1 MHPDKRPTVLF
12 IIKPERG
19 AGAEMVL
26 VEAAARLD
34 PERFQVSCG
43 LLTPDADR
51 VIPARLATLDFNLP
65 GLNGWVWL
73 RFFFHLCWV
82 IYRRRVE
89 LVHVNSYIPGNYV
102 RLAAALMQVPVVIDH
117 WHGFTRFSR
126 KRRLICRALGRFT
139 DLSLAVSRGVK
150 DYLVAEIG
158 LDPAKIRVVPNG
170 VDVAAIDAARPG
182 PEVRRELGLPEG
194 VPVIGLVGRLDH
206 WGKGHKELFEAV
218 VGLKASH
225 PVQALI
231 VGGGRRE
238 AEVRQLAA
246 SLGLAE
252 SVHFLGQ
259 RHDVPDLLH
268 AMDIFVLPS
277 YSEGVSLALLEAMAA
292 GLPVIATAVG
302 GLPEVVEDGET
313 GLLIPPKDADALAGA
328 LERLLADPAL
338 VQRLG
343 ANARAQVRENYSL
356 DRLGREINEIYG
368 ELVEKKLK
376 ISSEGL

>member
-1 MHPDKRPTVLF
+1 MDPDNRPTVLF

-34 PERFQVSCG
+34 PERFRVICG

-82 IYRRRVE
+82 IYRRRVDAI
-89 LVHVNSYIPGNYV
+89 HVNSYVPGNYA
-102 RLAAALMQVPVVIDH
+102 RLAAALMQVPIVIDH
-117 WHGFTRFSR
+117 WHGFTRFNR

-139 DLSLAVSRGVK
+139 DLSLAVSQGVK
-150 DYLVAEIG
+150 DYLVTETG
-158 LDPAKIRVVPNG
+158 LAPAKIRVVPNG
-170 VDVAAIDAARPG
+170 VDVAALDAARPG

-206 WGKGHKELFEAV
+206 WGKGHKELFQAMV
-218 VGLKASH
+218 SLKARH
-225 PVQALI
+225 PMCALI
-231 VGGGRRE
+231 VGGGRRQ
-238 AEVRQLAA
+238 AEMRQLAE
-246 SLGLAE
+246 SLGLGE

-259 RHDVPDLLH
+259 RQDVPDLLR

-302 GLPEVVEDGET
+302 GLPEVVTDGET
-313 GLLIPPKDADALAGA
+313 GWLIPPRDPAALAGA
-328 LERLLADPAL
+328 LTRLLADPAL
-338 VQRLG
+338 ARQLG
-343 ANARAQVRENYSL
+343 AKAREQVREHYSL

-368 ELVEKKLK
+368 ELVQQKF
-376 ISSEGL
+376 G